1 MGSESINKQNQQD
14 DFLCIHI
21 AVWSQLYYRLQ
32 CTYIKPRMAAHTLQ
46 KDYVEAIN
54 AQTDFM
60 ADLGINVHFFWCRSA
75 NLFRTINEY
84 DVKLW

>member
-1 MGSESINKQNQQD
+1 MGSKNINKQNQQD

-60 ADLGINVHFFWCRSA
+60 ADLDIPSLKPGDVHAIKNNCRVLS
-75 NLFRTINEY
+75 
-84 DVKLW
+84 